1 MLWEDFQG
9 IKAGDPTLVPLKP
22 RFSLT
27 ADILAFRRCPR
38 QYGFFGVRGFV
49 PAHTV
54 QLFYGT
60 IVHEVLDRTHRH
72 YGGLEDPATKG
83 KIPTDSDIEGYFK
96 EVEDALIAR
105 GIRSINRSLHD
116 QAIEVLKRFNKLEG
130 PGLYPRVIDT
140 ECKVQGDRPSHI
152 VDGVIDVLISANSTS
167 TDPSAVEI
175 WDYKGSRR
183 PKEQYDLDTYR
194 YQMLVYGALYRMK
207 YGVLPRRAVLYFMN
221 ELDRD
226 DLGLTPKDAI
236 WEIEFRSDDIDTAL
250 KEFDRTAREIISC
263 NEGQVWEPPLAGR
276 IPQETCV
283 ACDIRWSCPS
293 FTKARGKV
301 PMRLEVRKPK

>member
-1 MLWEDFQG
+1 MLWEEYQM
-9 IKAGDPTLVPLKP
+9 IKAGGPTFVPLKP

-60 IVHEVLDRTHRH
+60 IIHEVLDRTHRH
-72 YGGLEDPATKG
+72 YGGLENPGTKG

-105 GIRSINRSLHD
+105 GIRSINKSLHD
-116 QAIEVLKRFNKLEG
+116 QAIEVLRRFNRLEG
-130 PGLYPRVIDT
+130 PILYPRVIDT

-152 VDGVIDVLISANSTS
+152 VEGVIDVLISPPSTS
-167 TDPSAVEI
+167 SDPSEVEI
-175 WDYKGSRR
+175 WDYKGSKR
-183 PKEQYDLDTYR
+183 PKKQYDLDTYR
-194 YQMLVYGALYRMK
+194 YQMLVYSALYRMK
-207 YGVLPRRAVLYFMN
+207 YGVLPKKAVLYFMN

-226 DLGLTPKDAI
+226 DLKSTPKDAI
-236 WEIEFRSDDIDTAL
+236 WEIGLTSAEIDMAL
-250 KEFDRTAREIISC
+250 KEFDRTAREIIAC
-263 NEGQVWEPPLAGR
+263 NESQVWEPPPSDH
-276 IPQETCV
+276 IPEDTCT
-283 ACDIRWSCPS
+283 ACDIRWSCSS
-293 FTKARGKV
+293 FTKARGRV
-301 PMRLEVRKPK
+301 PMKLEVKKPK

>member
-1 MLWEDFQG
+1 M
-9 IKAGDPTLVPLKP
+9 
-22 RFSLT
+22 
-27 ADILAFRRCPR
+27 
-38 QYGFFGVRGFV
+38 
-49 PAHTV
+49 
-54 QLFYGT
+54 
-60 IVHEVLDRTHRH
+60 
-72 YGGLEDPATKG
+72 
-83 KIPTDSDIEGYFK
+83 
-96 EVEDALIAR
+96 EDALIAR

-207 YGVLPRRAVLYFMN
+207 YGVLPKRAVLYFMN